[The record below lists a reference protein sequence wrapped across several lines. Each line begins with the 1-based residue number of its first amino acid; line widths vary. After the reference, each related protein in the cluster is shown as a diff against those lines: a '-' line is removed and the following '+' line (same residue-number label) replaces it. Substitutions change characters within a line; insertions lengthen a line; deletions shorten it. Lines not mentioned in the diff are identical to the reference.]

1 MKTNRIDQI
10 GQPRFRIAVHALV
23 GLSKSG
29 GCLSSAIIASQVNSH
44 ATFLR
49 RVLSVLNGAGIV
61 DAKEG
66 RDGGYSLKVPE
77 DKLTLADIYT
87 AIKCDERDP
96 EPEDLDCGE
105 AGRQLDVN
113 LERIMNRAEEQ
124 MVEFLRQFTL
134 ADVMANLD

>member
-10 GQPRFRIAVHALV
+10 GPPRFRIAVHALV

-29 GCLSSAIIASQVNSH
+29 GWLSSAAIASQVHSH

-49 RVLSVLNGAGIV
+49 RVLAVLNCAGIV
-61 DAKEG
+61 EAKEG
-66 RDGGYSLKVPE
+66 RDGGYALKIPE
-77 DKLTLADIYT
+77 EKLTLADIYT

-96 EPEDLDCGE
+96 EPVDLDCGE

-113 LERIMNRAEEQ
+113 LESIMNRAEEQ
-124 MVEFLRQFTL
+124 MVEFLSRFTL
-134 ADVMANLD
+134 ADVMGGLD